1 MQRSVTYCYY
11 RPYLFGKGGEEKEEF
26 NFADWIIRFEKEGKL
41 LEHIELKTTTAK
53 VDLHRF
59 DKRNELHYVC
69 FVDVREQDF
78 PSRVKSGI
86 PQQDL
91 ELDDDEYIGED
102 MYVLYDIKTNIL
114 MIQNNA
120 RSLSVGRVQE
130 FINKNRDDDGKTV
143 GFIPITY
150 QYTKKQLKS
159 KRVRSIEL
167 TCDTLLG
174 MKDEKS
180 AALKKVREAAHI
192 LKSTSLH
199 VKFTVGRAGKKSELS
214 PQEAQDMIDDI
225 LSQSFSTTI
234 ARLAVKDQDAAKVEY
249 VDLIQNKVI
258 SIITYSLPDRQRLDV
273 ESVMHEMKNEYLSN
287 QKLKE
292 LVANMRKDE

>member
-1 MQRSVTYCYY
+1 MQRNVTYCYY
-11 RPYLFGKGGEEKEEF
+11 RPYLFGEGGKEKEKF

-41 LEHIELKTTTAK
+41 LEHIELKSTTAK
-53 VDLHRF
+53 VDLHKF

-78 PSRVKSGI
+78 PSRVKNGI

-120 RSLSVGRVQE
+120 RSLSVGRIQE
-130 FINKNRDDDGKTV
+130 FINKNREDDGKTV
-143 GFIPITY
+143 GFIPVTY
-150 QYTKKQLKS
+150 QYTKNQLKL

-167 TCDTLLG
+167 TCDTLIG

-180 AALKKVREAAHI
+180 TALKKLREAGHI
-192 LKSTSLH
+192 LKSTSLQ
-199 VKFTVGRAGKKSELS
+199 VKFTVGRAGKKAELS
-214 PQEAQDMIDDI
+214 PQEAQEIIDDI
-225 LSQSFSTTI
+225 LSHTISTTK
-234 ARLAVKDQDAAKVEY
+234 AKLAVKDQDATKVEY
-249 VDLIQNKVI
+249 VDLIQNRVI
-258 SIITYSLPDRQRLDV
+258 SIIPYSLADRQRLDV
-273 ESVMHEMKNEYLSN
+273 DSVMSEMKNEYLSN
-287 QKLKE
+287 QKLKKF
-292 LVANMRKDE
+292 VADVRKDE